1 MYEKTPIDTISRY
14 CNFLRVNPESC
25 IICLLIDVVLG
36 NRDDF
41 QVRIYA
47 KAPPNK
53 VVLPAPSYVNL
64 FGNNWRFI
72 GVRWINSG
80 SHTSTQFVLSKKWKN
95 LKGKTEKS

>member
-1 MYEKTPIDTISRY
+1 MCEKTPIDTISRY
-14 CNFLRVNPESC
+14 FNFLRVNPESC

-64 FGNNWRFI
+64 FGKYLI
-72 GVRWINSG
+72 CLVEEM
-80 SHTSTQFVLSKKWKN
+80 
-95 LKGKTEKS
+95 EKSQGENRKKLKWQGKDLT